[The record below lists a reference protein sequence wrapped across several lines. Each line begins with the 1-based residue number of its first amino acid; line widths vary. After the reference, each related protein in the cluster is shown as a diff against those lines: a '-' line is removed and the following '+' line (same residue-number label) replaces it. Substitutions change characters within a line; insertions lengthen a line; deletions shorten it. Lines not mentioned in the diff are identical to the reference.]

1 MATPSQQTTAMRGSR
16 GRQSIRDVAA
26 LAGVSVGTVSNVLN
40 RPELVSGST
49 RERVNA
55 AIGHLGFVRNGAA
68 RALRVGESRVVGA
81 LVLDIAN
88 PYFTDVARGM
98 EDRLDADG
106 RLLMLGSSDSDVERA
121 GRQLSA
127 LREQDLHGLV
137 VTPIGPLSELS
148 TLRGGGTPIVLL
160 DRDDPDRL
168 FCSVSVDGVTGGQLA
183 GEHLLEGGH
192 RRIAFLN
199 GPHTTQACL
208 DRRTGLRL
216 ACQQADLDPDDVI
229 VEITVRQLNS
239 ANGEAAATEIP
250 QNHPDVTAIACIN
263 DLVALG
269 ALRALAEQSVSVP
282 DDIGVIGYDD
292 VDFAASLATPLSTIR
307 QPRYEIGRAAAQL
320 LLDEATEGVTHV
332 HQRLQFQPE
341 LVVRASS
348 RAS

>member
-1 MATPSQQTTAMRGSR
+1 MRGSR
-16 GRQSIRDVAA
+16 GRQNIRDVAA

-40 RPELVSGST
+40 RPELVSGTT
-49 RERVNA
+49 RERVND
-55 AIGHLGFVRNGAA
+55 AIGKLGFVRNGAA

-106 RLLMLGSSDSDVERA
+106 RLLMLGSSDSDLERSS
-121 GRQLSA
+121 RQLSA

-137 VTPIGPLSELS
+137 VTPIGPLAELS
-148 TLRGGGTPIVLL
+148 TMLGGGTPVVLL
-160 DRDDPDRL
+160 DRDDPEL
-168 FCSVSVDGVTGGQLA
+168 QFCSVSVDGVTGGRLA

-192 RRIAFLN
+192 RRIAFIN

-208 DRRTGLRL
+208 DRSAGLRG
-216 ACQQADLDPDDVI
+216 ACQQAHLDPDDVI

-239 ANGEAAATEIP
+239 ANGEAAATTIP
-250 QNHPDVTAIACIN
+250 KQHPDITAIACIN

-282 DDIGVIGYDD
+282 GDIAVIGYDD

-332 HQRLQFQPE
+332 HKRMQFQPE

-348 RAS
+348 RAC

>member
-1 MATPSQQTTAMRGSR
+1 
-16 GRQSIRDVAA
+16 VAA

-49 RERVNA
+49 RDRVNS
-55 AIGHLGFVRNGAA
+55 AIDKLGFVRNGAA

-148 TLRGGGTPIVLL
+148 TLRAGGTPIVLL
-160 DRDDPDRL
+160 DRDDPGRQ
-168 FCSVSVDGVTGGQLA
+168 FCSVSVDGVTGGRLA
-183 GEHLLEGGH
+183 GQHLLIAGH

-199 GPHTTQACL
+199 GPHTTQACV
-208 DRRTGLRL
+208 DRRTGLHQ
-216 ACQQADLDPDDVI
+216 ACQQADLDPADVI

-239 ANGEAAATEIP
+239 AQGEAAATAIP
-250 QNHPDVTAIACIN
+250 GDHPDVTAIACIN

-282 DDIGVIGYDD
+282 GDVAVIGYDD

-320 LLDEATEGVTHV
+320 LLDEATEGVTHL

-348 RAS
+348 RPAVPVSRQPGGG

>member
-1 MATPSQQTTAMRGSR
+1 
-16 GRQSIRDVAA
+16 
-26 LAGVSVGTVSNVLN
+26 VSNVLN
-40 RPELVSGST
+40 RPERVSGST
-49 RERVNA
+49 RERVND
-55 AIGHLGFVRNGAA
+55 AIGKLGFVRNGAA

-137 VTPIGPLSELS
+137 VTPIGPLTELAAM
-148 TLRGGGTPIVLL
+148 RARGTPVVLL
-160 DRDDPDRL
+160 DRDDPQL
-168 FCSVSVDGVTGGQLA
+168 QFCSVSVDGVMGGRLA
-183 GEHLLEGGH
+183 GEHLLVGGH

-199 GPHTTQACL
+199 GPHTTQACV
-208 DRRTGLRL
+208 DRRTGLHE
-216 ACQQADLDPDDVI
+216 ACRRAGLDPDDVI
-229 VEITVRQLNS
+229 VEIGVRQLNS
-239 ANGEAAATEIP
+239 ASGQAAVSTVP
-250 QNHPDVTAIACIN
+250 VRHPDVTAIACIN

-269 ALRALAEQSVSVP
+269 ALRALAELGVSVP
-282 DDIGVIGYDD
+282 ADIAVIGYDD
-292 VDFAASLATPLSTIR
+292 VDFAANLATPLSTIR
-307 QPRYEIGRAAAQL
+307 QPRYEIGRSAAQL
-320 LLDEATEGVTHV
+320 LLDEATEGVTHA

-348 RAS
+348 AA